1 MPGRRLQEPRYVCL
15 QWKEIQVHV
24 QTWIL
29 RQVLPKRERFMKASE
44 RGVEM
49 DIGRERRREI
59 EEVIRAEEEEDFL
72 LYY

>member
-1 MPGRRLQEPRYVCL
+1 
-15 QWKEIQVHV
+15 
-24 QTWIL
+24 
-29 RQVLPKRERFMKASE
+29 MKSSE